1 MNYIGLVR
9 AFWRSQEEH
18 SFGPTE
24 VALYFYLLEV
34 CNICRW
40 KNPFKRSNAKI
51 EADLSMTF
59 HVLKN
64 ARNRLK
70 SAGLI
75 DFKTTN
81 GSPNVAYTLLPTL
94 QINYEVDAEVRN
106 EVSNE
111 VVYEVP
117 NEVVPSKDKLNKT
130 KLITPLLSPR
140 GDASASVPDLS
151 ANAEADDS
159 LPDCAAAPQAPPDCA
174 APPRGDK
181 KRAYV
186 DLVTLRTELG
196 LKGESFALTVVN
208 AMRGL
213 VDLKQ
218 SDVWGWLDRFT
229 EEMLARGDTAKTMRD
244 YRSHFVNWLKIQ
256 LEKQHAGH
264 GNHQN
269 SVCDAVP
276 DGLTA
281 NERRYGSTRVA
292 KQSIESR
299 LKQLSAKVKADIP

>member
-75 DFKTTN
+75 DFKTTS
-81 GSPNVAYTLLPTL
+81 GSQNVTYTLLPTL
-94 QINYEVDAEVRN
+94 QINYEVSNEVGDEVVYEVRN
-106 EVSNE
+106 EV
-111 VVYEVP
+111 VP
-117 NEVVPSKDKLNKT
+117 GKDKLNKT
-130 KLITPLLSPR
+130 KLITPLLSPQ
-140 GDASASVPDLS
+140 GDSLAPVPESSA
-151 ANAEADDS
+151 ADDS
-159 LPDCAAAPQAPPDCA
+159 LPDCVAAPQAPPGCA
-174 APPRGDK
+174 APPRGDEAK
-181 KRAYV
+181 LVAEVVEFYNTRCVGLPEVKAVTPKRSQAV
-186 DLVTLRTELG
+186 LARIREHGKQAVFDMLEAAA
-196 LKGESFALTVVN
+196 ESAFLSGQN
-208 AMRGL
+208 SR
-213 VDLKQ
+213 
-218 SDVWGWLDRFT
+218 GWLADFGWLFRP
-229 EEMLARGDTAKTMRD
+229 EN
-244 YRSHFVNWLKIQ
+244 FVKVYEGKYANK
-256 LEKQHAGH
+256 EPA
-264 GNHQN
+264 N
-269 SVCDAVP
+269 SVCGAVP

-281 NERRYGSTRVA
+281 NERRYGSTKAA
-292 KQSIESR
+292 KQSIENR